1 MDSENSQ
8 INTNISS
15 SIEERMNQTIND
27 VLNQSQ
33 LSNDTLSK
41 KDKNGKKSNKRTS
54 SLNVDQEFDKKT
66 KYNIN
71 CEDFSEASRLFSRF
85 FERLDSL
92 EDECN
97 ILNSYNTTLKNELK
111 NTNSNYTKLLSKH
124 SNLVKEFES
133 LKQVNNSL
141 KSDFMT
147 LDSKVT
153 NQNVDEMNGITNNQ
167 LTTISFADI
176 LKQKKDKIVS
186 EPMVEIINTINNYSN
201 QKKGRENNIIIFG
214 FKNVTSETASN
225 NVNTLFNKM
234 KINNIKFKNPVLLV
248 KKGVQN
254 NSPPIKVSLENEET
268 KFKILKAAKCLK
280 EINQLDNTNIH
291 ISQDL
296 NEIDRLLHKKLLYEK
311 KLLNEKLLQD
321 NMLDYY
327 YGIRSNKVVKI
338 MK

>member
-1 MDSENSQ
+1 
-8 INTNISS
+8 
-15 SIEERMNQTIND
+15 
-27 VLNQSQ
+27 
-33 LSNDTLSK
+33 
-41 KDKNGKKSNKRTS
+41 
-54 SLNVDQEFDKKT
+54 
-66 KYNIN
+66 
-71 CEDFSEASRLFSRF
+71 
-85 FERLDSL
+85 
-92 EDECN
+92 
-97 ILNSYNTTLKNELK
+97 
-111 NTNSNYTKLLSKH
+111 
-124 SNLVKEFES
+124 
-133 LKQVNNSL
+133 
-141 KSDFMT
+141 MT

-254 NSPPIKVSLENEET
+254 NSPSVKVSLENEET

-280 EINQLDNTNIH
+280 EINQLDSTNIH